1 MGIISEEIGINGEEI
16 AITSEEIGINSE
28 LMSITSEEI
37 SKNGEILRRIK
48 KPSKI
53 ARHRV

>member
-16 AITSEEIGINSE
+16 A
-28 LMSITSEEI
+28 ITSEEI